1 MVDDNDVSDY
11 DDEID
16 GKAKNRDK
24 AERFNQIKDR
34 LRKGKFSKETVR
46 GGRLLRAV
54 FKTVTSIIQVLAEV
68 RESRN
73 LERDQRVLD
82 FQNVLPLYNEV
93 LKTWLI
99 RCVKTPILTV
109 IRQPDVDMDFIPLDN
124 TLMREVVRNARFQ

>member
-1 MVDDNDVSDY
+1 M
-11 DDEID
+11 
-16 GKAKNRDK
+16 
-24 AERFNQIKDR
+24 
-34 LRKGKFSKETVR
+34 
-46 GGRLLRAV
+46 RAI

-68 RESRN
+68 RESIN

-109 IRQPDVDMDFIPLDN
+109 IRQPDSDMDFIPLDN